1 MHPML
6 DRIHMFIPFQLSA
19 VHEIGTIERP
29 FQVVDL
35 EKLGIQMRAE
45 GGVTRRDDGGFDCE
59 SLSHAWESLPSSY
72 TPMAFKV
79 FHQSLG
85 KRLRPG
91 VELKASPA
99 KLLQGHNVFGPTSV
113 RKGAEVMIKWLA
125 GHYPLLWAQLDWS
138 AIEVYALDCT
148 FSARMPDQKTALQV
162 IQFLR
167 GVSNGQTRNRG
178 DDYETTAYWG
188 AKDGRLRK
196 IKAYLKG
203 PEFKLEIE
211 KALKAARTASVDPE
225 RRQDLDNAHVRE
237 FKVHRRNSRAPMA
250 ILSAS
255 RTLRVVQDPRL
266 LAFAELL
273 LRIEA
278 TVMHRWLE
286 RRKLP
291 TNLWALCDH
300 QEALERENRCFIQEC
315 FGAVTAELFAA
326 FEGMTMKRIDD
337 DKVLAALIEKYT
349 KEGKGRWTKARAD
362 KATDSIIPRL
372 FIPGKSSD
380 AHARNLFRTFR
391 SIKDYGWEE
400 TMNSMSRATFYR
412 HISDIEAVGISKA
425 MLQNL
430 KEHDN
435 VRNVVPVLQLLHID
449 FASQRPDWYIEPS
462 VEAA

>member
-1 MHPML
+1 ML
-6 DRIHMFIPFQLSA
+6 DRIHMFIPFLDDA
-19 VHEIGTIERP
+19 TDTIGTVEHP
-29 FQVVDL
+29 FKVVDL
-35 EKLGIQMRAE
+35 ESLGISMRAA

-59 SLSHAWESLPSSY
+59 DLSHAWESLPSSY
-72 TPMAFKV
+72 TPLAFKV

-85 KRLRPG
+85 KRLMPG

-99 KLLQGHNVFGPTSV
+99 KLLQGHNVFGPTSI
-113 RKGAEVMIKWLA
+113 RSGAEVMLKWLA
-125 GHYPLLWAQLDWS
+125 GTYPLLWARLDFK

-148 FSARMPDQKTALQV
+148 YSARMPNEQTARQV
-162 IQFLR
+162 IDFMR

-178 DDYETTAYWG
+178 DNYETTAYWG

-203 PEFKLEIE
+203 PEFARQLDEVR
-211 KALKAARTASVDPE
+211 KAARGGYGDPE
-225 RRQDLDNAHVRE
+225 RRHDLDNAHVRE
-237 FKVHRRNSRAPMA
+237 FKIHRRNARAPMS
-250 ILSAS
+250 ILSAA
-255 RTLRVVQDPRL
+255 RTLRVMEDPRL
-266 LAFAELL
+266 QEFAKLL
-273 LRIEA
+273 LRMEA

-286 RRKLP
+286 RRNLP
-291 TNLWALCDH
+291 THLWPLCDH
-300 QEALERENRCFIQEC
+300 QEALAKEDRCFIQEC
-315 FGAVTAELFAA
+315 FSAVTAELFAA

-349 KEGKGRWTKARAD
+349 KVGKGRWTPAKAD
-362 KATDSIIPRL
+362 KATGSIIPRL

-380 AHARNLFRTFR
+380 SHARNLFRTYR

-412 HISDIEAVGISKA
+412 HIADIEACGLSKA

-430 KEHDN
+430 ADHDN
-435 VRNVVPVLQLLHID
+435 VRNVVPVLQLIHID
-449 FASQRPDWYIEPS
+449 FASQRPDWYVEPS